1 MYQNQGQ
8 VQWLMPLISPIQE
21 VEIGRIKVQGKKL
34 TRYHLN
40 NKPGMVF
47 LIFYT
52 RYLRGIDGRISLR
65 LALGSN

>member
-1 MYQNQGQ
+1 
-8 VQWLMPLISPIQE
+8 